1 MNEIR
6 KFKRSKSDRKLAGI
20 IGGLAEYFEVDST
33 LLRVMYILAGIWAV
47 PFALISYLLVWIL
60 TPSE

>member
-6 KFKRSKSDRKLAGI
+6 KFRRSRTDKKLAGI
-20 IGGLAEYFEVDST
+20 IGGLADYFEVDST
-33 LLRVMYILAGIWAV
+33 LLRVMYILAGMWAV
-47 PFALISYLLVWIL
+47 PFALISYIIVWIL